1 MEEASHDCKI
11 AIPSEGEILC
21 GVRMTP
27 GFNLEA
33 FYTALNTERLARR
46 KNWKQV
52 AEESNVPASTLS
64 RMRQGKR
71 PDVDSFAKLLSWSN
85 LKAENFIEQERPR
98 PRTTSLSEITA
109 LLRADPK
116 LTAESKRTLEHVINS
131 TYSALLAK
139 G

>member
-1 MEEASHDCKI
+1 
-11 AIPSEGEILC
+11 
-21 GVRMTP
+21 MTP

-33 FYTALNTERLARR
+33 FYAALDTERLARR

-64 RMRQGKR
+64 RMSQGKR
-71 PDVDSFAKLLSWSN
+71 PDVDGLAKLLAWSN
-85 LKAENFIEQERPR
+85 LKAENFIEREISG
-98 PRTTSLSEITA
+98 TKATSLSAITA

-116 LTAESKRTLEHVINS
+116 LSDESKRTLEHVINS
-131 TYSALLAK
+131 TYSALLSK

>member
-1 MEEASHDCKI
+1 
-11 AIPSEGEILC
+11 
-21 GVRMTP
+21 MTP

-33 FYTALNTERLARR
+33 FLAALDTERLARR

-52 AEESNVPASTLS
+52 AEESKVPASTLS
-64 RMRQGKR
+64 RMKQGKR
-71 PDVDSFAKLLSWSN
+71 PDVDSFAKLLAWSS
-85 LKAENFIEQERPR
+85 LKAETFIKSENLPS
-98 PRTTSLSEITA
+98 TATSLSEITA

-116 LTAESKRTLEHVINS
+116 LSDESKRTLEHVINS